1 MFGEKI
7 VVLGANFRQTA
18 NVVLCG
24 FVMDVIE
31 SNIQSSVLFSQV
43 EILHL
48 TENMRAHNQS
58 AFTKWLTDIG
68 NRSEERR
75 VGKEC
80 RSRWEE
86 ENVKKKRENR
96 DDDSS
101 SKTREE

>member
-68 NRSEERR
+68 NGSINDAEDIVTILPKYLEKNDL
-75 VGKEC
+75 VTAIYKDKIISKE
-80 RSRWEE
+80 
-86 ENVKKKRENR
+86 
-96 DDDSS
+96 D
-101 SKTREE
+101 

>member
-1 MFGEKI
+1 LFGEKI

-68 NRSEERR
+68 NGSINDAEDIVTILPKYLEKNDL
-75 VGKEC
+75 VTAIYKDKIISKE
-80 RSRWEE
+80 
-86 ENVKKKRENR
+86 
-96 DDDSS
+96 D
-101 SKTREE
+101 